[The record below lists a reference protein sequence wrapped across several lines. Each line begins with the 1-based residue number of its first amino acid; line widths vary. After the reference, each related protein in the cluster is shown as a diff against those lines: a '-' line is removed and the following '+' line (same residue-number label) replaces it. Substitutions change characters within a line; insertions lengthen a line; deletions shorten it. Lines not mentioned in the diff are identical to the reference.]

1 MRDSLESALA
11 LLKQSFIGSEGDIWI
26 DEVCKK
32 FSQKSLSLLDIG
44 VGSGESINKKL
55 LQLAKCEYKVQLT
68 GIDPHLSNVELAHNL
83 LSNADLYRIRFEDY
97 VPTKVFDV
105 VNATQS
111 LYYLDNLDESLQKMI
126 KIVNRGGL
134 IILTLWSE
142 SCIVY
147 RLHNMIFGDKKRPI
161 TAEVASD
168 LLLKSK
174 ELRDIKL
181 IRFDGWVNLAK
192 WKDSPEML
200 NAALIVISRQSKGF
214 HITKSA
220 KQKLLECISER
231 PPLDIRTNILIFA
244 TK

>member
-1 MRDSLESALA
+1 
-11 LLKQSFIGSEGDIWI
+11 
-26 DEVCKK
+26 
-32 FSQKSLSLLDIG
+32 
-44 VGSGESINKKL
+44 
-55 LQLAKCEYKVQLT
+55 
-68 GIDPHLSNVELAHNL
+68 
-83 LSNADLYRIRFEDY
+83 
-97 VPTKVFDV
+97 
-105 VNATQS
+105 
-111 LYYLDNLDESLQKMI
+111 
-126 KIVNRGGL
+126 
-134 IILTLWSE
+134 
-142 SCIVY
+142 
-147 RLHNMIFGDKKRPI
+147 MIFGDKKRPV
-161 TAEVASD
+161 TAEVASS

-220 KQKLLECISER
+220 KQKLLESISEK